1 MVEMKRFEM
10 VFPLVLVPRG
20 MQEQTWVR
28 FLKKTRRVD
37 KETVLIVGDVSMLF
51 ILLFFFIY
59 VGVRASL
66 RAPQLI
72 PRFTEHPTNPV
83 DI

>member
-1 MVEMKRFEM
+1 MKRFEM

-51 ILLFFFIY
+51 ILLFF
-59 VGVRASL
+59 L
-66 RAPQLI
+66 
-72 PRFTEHPTNPV
+72 FTLVSGPACAHHN
-83 DI
+83 